1 MRTAVKK
8 CPTIKKTMETVFGQ
22 SCGKLTSNYNGFVL
36 ETPKVLVTPPGS
48 NPQLPHADDH
58 CTSCIVVLIH
68 LKDKQ
73 EPTRVAQYTG
83 SGKDYPTGMYV
94 TVSFI
99 FSFNL
104 VPLDDCSTITY
115 RHTLLT
121 RLSISK

>member
-1 MRTAVKK
+1 MGTAVTK

-68 LKDKQ
+68 LRDKQ

-94 TVSFI
+94 F
-99 FSFNL
+99 F
-104 VPLDDCSTITY
+104 
-115 RHTLLT
+115 
-121 RLSISK
+121 LSILYLWMIVQL